1 MPRIVRKPAKKS
13 CRRKRPGPKTAAGLP
28 NDAELAAEEAALEE
42 EDVDIDE
49 LEASGESVN
58 ISELQRKEI
67 VELNEMGGGINMD
80 LQTGGF

>member
-1 MPRIVRKPAKKS
+1 M
-13 CRRKRPGPKTAAGLP
+13 P

-67 VELNEMGGGINMD
+67 VELNEMAREAGIENFGTMRKQD
-80 LQTGGF
+80 